1 MDFEKKIFSISN
13 EEEFNSIALALFD
26 YQKKCNYV
34 YSAYLEHIGFNKIPT
49 HYSQIPFL
57 PIQFFKTHKI
67 LTEKKYEKIFE
78 SSGTT
83 DANQTSKHF
92 VHNLAVYHQSAQLNF
107 DQHFGNIK
115 NFVVLALLPS
125 YLERTQSSLVEM
137 VNYFM
142 QLSNKKE
149 NDFFLYNHLDL
160 FQLLNKL
167 EKEKKKT
174 VLFGVAFALLDFFT
188 EFPMHL
194 ENTIIIETGG
204 MKGRKKEIT
213 KMELHNELKKQSGL
227 NQIYSEYGM
236 TELLSQCYTLVDDK
250 FTSPHWMKILI
261 RDPNDPFSILPNQN
275 SGGINI
281 IDLANMYSCPFIATD
296 DLGKKIDENTFE
308 VLGRF
313 DQSDIRG
320 CSLMVGL

>member
-13 EEEFNSIALALFD
+13 EEEFNSISLTQFD
-26 YQKKCNYV
+26 YQKKYNSV
-34 YSAYLEHIGFNKIPT
+34 YSAYLEHIGYNKNPT

-57 PIQFFKTHKI
+57 PIQFFKTHKVI
-67 LTEKKYEKIFE
+67 CENFFEKVFE

-83 DANQTSKHF
+83 QSTQTSKHF
-92 VHNLAVYHQSAQLNF
+92 VHDLILYHQSAQLNF
-107 DQHFGNIK
+107 DQNFGTIK
-115 NFVVLALLPS
+115 DYVVLALLPS

-142 QLSNKKE
+142 QLSNKNE
-149 NDFFLYNHLDL
+149 NGFFLYNHLDL
-160 FQLLNKL
+160 FQLLNQL
-167 EKEKKKT
+167 EKKKKKT
-174 VLFGVAFALLDFFT
+174 VLFGVAFALLDFFAQ
-188 EFPMHL
+188 FPMQL
-194 ENTIIIETGG
+194 QNTMIIETGG

-236 TELLSQCYTLVDDK
+236 TELLSQCYTK
-250 FTSPHWMKILI
+250 FNDNFISPNWMKIII
-261 RDPNDPFSILPNQN
+261 RDPNDPFSILPNQH

-281 IDLANMYSCPFIATD
+281 IDLANVYSCPFIATD
-296 DLGKKIDENTFE
+296 DLGKKTSENTFE

-320 CSLMVGL
+320 CSLMIEF